1 MRFCTLLLL
10 SLWIALSSCTDSS
23 IVSLHSPDREISIHI
38 HNERDES
45 LLSLVYQNDTLI
57 APSPFGLLIND
68 RDASKNV
75 QVELIHS
82 TSSDETWATTNGKQ
96 KTVRDHHNA
105 YTLEVKDVRDKGVF
119 YQVNLKLYNDGWAYR
134 YLFPVRSVG
143 DSVAI
148 GGEVTRLNF
157 RYDFTYWSFN
167 GENHNIGPLLRSETQ
182 KENAG
187 IPMVLQV
194 KENLFMALHEA
205 AILHLAPFTLD
216 ASGEGL
222 SVGFNVDHSPQ
233 SVPFHTSWRA
243 FLLGEEVGDLVS
255 FNLLVNLNEPSK
267 IEDTGWIKPGK
278 LLWDWRVWGYRAADG
293 FEYGLNTESHLR
305 MIDFAAE
312 NNIQYLLIDADW
324 YGEEFNETSDPTS
337 AREGIDIERCMEY
350 AQSKKVGIILYL
362 NDVGAKKF
370 GLEKVLQQFA
380 AWGAVGVKYGFMTG
394 TPADKVEQTRKVI
407 ETCAKYRLMV
417 DFHDNPIPPSG
428 DRRTW
433 PNVVTREYGHAQADA
448 KRSYF
453 PETAVNTA
461 LVNMIA
467 GPLDMTNGWFD
478 LNNAHSRVRVFE
490 EIPGTVAAEV
500 AKLIVVHTGWM
511 VLPDSPEE
519 YLKKEDLFDCIRK
532 MPAQFDSFR
541 VLGAELDGFIS
552 VARQARKDWF
562 IGTLTNREPRSV
574 TLDLGFLPQG
584 GRYSATLY
592 EDARDTHFLDNKEAY
607 TLRTIEVDTNTK
619 LQVKMAPG
627 GGHAIYLTPLD

>member
-1 MRFCTLLLL
+1 
-10 SLWIALSSCTDSS
+10 
-23 IVSLHSPDREISIHI
+23 
-38 HNERDES
+38 
-45 LLSLVYQNDTLI
+45 
-57 APSPFGLLIND
+57 
-68 RDASKNV
+68 
-75 QVELIHS
+75 
-82 TSSDETWATTNGKQ
+82 
-96 KTVRDHHNA
+96 
-105 YTLEVKDVRDKGVF
+105 
-119 YQVNLKLYNDGWAYR
+119 
-134 YLFPVRSVG
+134 
-143 DSVAI
+143 
-148 GGEVTRLNF
+148 
-157 RYDFTYWSFN
+157 
-167 GENHNIGPLLRSETQ
+167 
-182 KENAG
+182 
-187 IPMVLQV
+187 
-194 KENLFMALHEA
+194 
-205 AILHLAPFTLD
+205 
-216 ASGEGL
+216 
-222 SVGFNVDHSPQ
+222 
-233 SVPFHTSWRA
+233 
-243 FLLGEEVGDLVS
+243 
-255 FNLLVNLNEPSK
+255 
-267 IEDTGWIKPGK
+267 
-278 LLWDWRVWGYRAADG
+278 
-293 FEYGLNTESHLR
+293 
-305 MIDFAAE
+305 ID
-312 NNIQYLLIDADW
+312 
-324 YGEEFNETSDPTS
+324 
-337 AREGIDIERCMEY
+337 RCMDY
-350 AQSKKVGIILYL
+350 AQSKNVGIILYL

-394 TPADKVEQTRKVI
+394 TPADKVKQTRKVI

-584 GRYSATLY
+584 RRYSATLY
-592 EDARDTHFLDNKEAY
+592 EDATDTHFLDNKEAY
-607 TLRTIEVDTNTK
+607 NLRTIEVDTNTK